1 MKVEAGDP
9 QHQRQWRRSQCQI
22 QGNLEPR
29 KHTQMSSQ
37 GGTREMHKY
46 CDPNREGPVEPENT
60 ISSGSHDAVTEAP
73 LIGLLVDDHGILHVI
88 SWPG

>member
-1 MKVEAGDP
+1 
-9 QHQRQWRRSQCQI
+9 
-22 QGNLEPR
+22 
-29 KHTQMSSQ
+29 
-37 GGTREMHKY
+37 MHKY
-46 CDPNREGPVEPENT
+46 CEPENT